1 MVMYE
6 WYPFGQTK
14 PRRLPFWK
22 ILLNHLETN
31 WPTEYRDTTATE
43 GIEGS
48 EHVIMP
54 FVLKDDIGW
63 GVSYKH
69 FNSAK
74 KVSTIAAYIDD
85 KYNDYTE
92 DRYSRG
98 ARKTRTYVCVD
109 MAYRYTT
116 SITSMDGDT
125 FPLQYEGNKIMIDNI
140 LSDCAALEP
149 YGVHYIW
156 KGRTVSDARFS
167 DEEIFLERISR
178 DLDEKALAS
187 QNDMY
192 WIYRKIYKVEVFDG
206 IKLY

>member
-1 MVMYE
+1 MYE
-6 WYPFGQTK
+6 WIPFGQNK
-14 PRRLPFWK
+14 PRRLPFYK
-22 ILLNHLETN
+22 IVLNHLENN
-31 WPTEYRDTTATE
+31 WPEEYRDTSAYE
-43 GIEGS
+43 DPS
-48 EHVIMP
+48 EHLSMP

-63 GVSYKH
+63 GYSFKH
-69 FNSAK
+69 FDASK
-74 KVSTIAAYIDD
+74 KIASLTCYIDD
-85 KYNDYTE
+85 KYNDYSE

-109 MAYRYTT
+109 MAYRYTKSVT
-116 SITSMDGDT
+116 TITGDT
-125 FPLQYEGNKIMIDNI
+125 FPLQFEGNKIMIDNI

-156 KGRTVSDARFS
+156 KGRPVADGRFS

-178 DLDEKALAS
+178 DREEKALAS

-192 WIYRKIYKVEVFDG
+192 WIYRRIYKVEVFDG